1 MSDPVRRLES
11 EALKLPA
18 KDRAR
23 LAQRLIVSLDQEPEE
38 GAEEAWARE
47 IERRVE
53 ELRTG
58 KVRTRPAE
66 DVLRE
71 IRSKLR

>member
-1 MSDPVRRLES
+1 MSDPARQLES
-11 EALKLPA
+11 EALKLSA
-18 KDRAR
+18 TDRAR
-23 LAQRLIVSLDQEPEE
+23 LAERLIASLDPEPEE

>member
-1 MSDPVRRLES
+1 MSDPLRHLES
-11 EALKLPA
+11 EASKLPA
-18 KDRAR
+18 RDRAR
-23 LAQRLIVSLDQEPEE
+23 LAKHLIASLDPEPEE

>member
-1 MSDPVRRLES
+1 MSDSARHLES

-23 LAQRLIVSLDQEPEE
+23 LATRLIVSLDEEPEE

-53 ELRTG
+53 ELRNG
-58 KVRTRPAE
+58 KVRTRPARH
-66 DVLRE
+66 VLRDS
-71 IRSKLR
+71 RSKLR

>member
-1 MSDPVRRLES
+1 MSDPARQLES

-23 LAQRLIVSLDQEPEE
+23 LAERLIASLDPEPEE

-53 ELRTG
+53 ELWTG